1 LDLVERSEELHARA
15 RALSAPTG
23 FETLALEVAEFQA
36 RFSKGFAR
44 LVRSRG
50 AALDDLA
57 SIPAVPTD
65 AFKLTR
71 VAVHPPEL
79 DVVSFHTSGTTGE
92 ARGTHHFRTL
102 ETYRTQSLAFG
113 RQALASDR
121 EGPRT
126 VACLAPAPSAPPTS
140 SLGMM
145 MQYFADAWDPHTPE
159 AERWLVR
166 DGEVN
171 VDGLERAARAATER
185 GEPLVLLA
193 TAFALVALLDRLKGR
208 AVSAPPESVVMVTG
222 GFKGRTREVA
232 PDRLREDLA
241 RTFGIS
247 EQRLIG
253 EYGMTELSSQLY
265 EGTLPEGSLQGGP
278 GIFLEPA
285 TLRVFPV
292 DPLTL
297 EPVPDG
303 QVGLAKIVDVCNV
316 DSAVAIQTQDRV
328 RRVAG
333 GIELFGRAPGAP
345 PRGCSLALES
355 LLG

>member
-1 LDLVERSEELHARA
+1 MDLVERSEELHAAA
-15 RALSAPTG
+15 RALVDPRG
-23 FETLALEVAEFQA
+23 FEPLALAVAEFQA

-50 AALDDLA
+50 AALDDVA
-57 SIPAVPTD
+57 RIPAVPTD

-79 DVVSFHTSGTTGE
+79 DVASFHTSGTTAE

-102 ETYRTQSLAFG
+102 ETYHAQSLAFG
-113 RQALASDR
+113 RRALASDR

-126 VACLAPAPSAPPTS
+126 VACLAPALGAPPTS

-145 MQYFADAWDPHTPE
+145 MHYFADAWDPHTPA
-159 AERWLVR
+159 AERWLVD
-166 DGEVN
+166 DGDVN
-171 VDGLERAARAATER
+171 VARLERAALAASSR

-193 TAFALVALLDRLKGR
+193 TAFALVALLDRINGHSF
-208 AVSAPPESVVMVTG
+208 SAPPESVVMVTG

-232 PDRLREDLA
+232 PDRLRADLA

-247 EQRLIG
+247 ERRLIG

-265 EGTLPEGSLQGGP
+265 EGTLPNGALAGP
-278 GIFLEPA
+278 PGVFLEPA
-285 TLRVFPV
+285 TLRVIPV
-292 DPLTL
+292 DPVTL

-303 QVGLAKIVDVCNV
+303 EVGLAKIIDVCNV

-333 GIELFGRAPGAP
+333 GIELLGRAPGAP